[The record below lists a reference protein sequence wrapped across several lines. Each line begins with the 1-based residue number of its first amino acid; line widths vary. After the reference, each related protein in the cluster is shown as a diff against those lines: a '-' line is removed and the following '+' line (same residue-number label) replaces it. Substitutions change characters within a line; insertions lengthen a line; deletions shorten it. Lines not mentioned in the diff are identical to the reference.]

1 MKISYC
7 WLKEHL
13 DFNLDPIST
22 ADILTDIGLEV
33 ERTETYENI
42 KGSLSGLVVGEILS
56 IEKHPNADR
65 LSITKVDIGEIE
77 NYTIICGASNI
88 ENNQKV
94 IVAKP
99 GVTIYPKKGEPI
111 KIKKAKIRGQESFG
125 MICAEDEVGLG
136 DNHEGVVILNSS
148 SKIGS
153 DVKDY
158 FDVRIDTIFEIGLTP
173 NRADAMSHYGVA
185 RDLLVALK
193 FKKIINQNTQLKK
206 LPIYKKL
213 DLKVEE
219 SINIQIDNPKQCYRY
234 SGVIIKNVNVRP
246 SPNWLKEKLESIGLK
261 PINNVV
267 DITNYVLHNYGQPL
281 HAFDYDKIN
290 GKIVHI
296 KTPKKDTLF
305 TTLDSVERKLNENDI
320 MICNKDQEMCIGG
333 VFGGENSGVSEK
345 TKNIF
350 IESAVFNPVS
360 VRKTAKRHGLNTDA
374 SFRYERGVD
383 CKMVMPALY
392 EASELVVDLC
402 NGVIASEFYDNF
414 PNKESDYTFQINFD
428 NIRKT
433 GGFSIH
439 NKEITKILNL
449 LEIQTEKTGV
459 NSAQITVPNY
469 RADVQREIDITEEI
483 MRIYGYNNIDIPKK
497 INSSPSLTTFKSRH
511 SLEQKISNHL
521 VSLGFIEMMNNSL
534 SKESFG
540 VDKNSIQLLNPLSK
554 DTSKLR
560 TSLIF
565 GALEILKFNHFN
577 GSPNNKFFEWGR
589 TYKLQ
594 DEKYIESNELVIT
607 ISGLQN
613 NEHWYNG
620 KSPSTFFQLKG
631 IIESIFKLFGTV
643 YFQEPISK
651 DSYFQEGI
659 LIKNSQEVLATI
671 GLIKKDILNIL
682 GYKEICYLA
691 VIKIDPFI
699 KSSNQFK
706 NKIKAVNKFQKS
718 YRDLSILIEEEVSMN
733 EIMKSIKN
741 INSTIL
747 KSISLF
753 DIYRDKQFKGKKS
766 YGFRFVFLHP
776 ERTLKDLEV
785 DEIMNEIQTVLKKEF
800 NASLR

>member
-521 VSLGFIEMMNNSL
+521 VSLGFMEMMNNSL

>member
-56 IEKHPNADR
+56 IEKHPNSDR

-158 FDVRIDTIFEIGLTP
+158 FDVKIDTIFEIGLTP

-234 SGVIIKNVNVRP
+234 SGVIIKNINVRP

-449 LEIQTEKTGV
+449 LEIQTENTGL

-483 MRIYGYNNIDIPKK
+483 MRIYGYNNIEIPKK
-497 INSSPSLTTFKSRH
+497 INSSPSLTSFKSRH

-521 VSLGFIEMMNNSL
+521 VSLGFMEMMNNSL

-643 YFQEPISK
+643 YYQEPISK

-691 VIKIDPFI
+691 EIKIDPFI

>member
-1 MKISYC
+1 MKISYS

-305 TTLDSVERKLNENDI
+305 TTLDSVERKMNENGI

-333 VFGGENSGVSEK
+333 VFGGENSGISEK

-521 VSLGFIEMMNNSL
+521 VSLGFMEMMNNSL

-589 TYKLQ
+589 TYKVQ
-594 DEKYIESNELVIT
+594 NEKYIEG
-607 ISGLQN
+607 ISCI
-613 NEHWYNG
+613 YCYD
-620 KSPSTFFQLKG
+620 KT
-631 IIESIFKLFGTV
+631 T
-643 YFQEPISK
+643 
-651 DSYFQEGI
+651 
-659 LIKNSQEVLATI
+659 
-671 GLIKKDILNIL
+671 
-682 GYKEICYLA
+682 KE
-691 VIKIDPFI
+691 
-699 KSSNQFK
+699 
-706 NKIKAVNKFQKS
+706 
-718 YRDLSILIEEEVSMN
+718 
-733 EIMKSIKN
+733 
-741 INSTIL
+741 
-747 KSISLF
+747 
-753 DIYRDKQFKGKKS
+753 
-766 YGFRFVFLHP
+766 
-776 ERTLKDLEV
+776 
-785 DEIMNEIQTVLKKEF
+785 KKERF
-800 NASLR
+800 GSRQKQILLAKERGEKHLGGKQTK

>member
-206 LPIYKKL
+206 LPIYKKF

-350 IESAVFNPVS
+350 IESAVFNPVY

-497 INSSPSLTTFKSRH
+497 INSSPSLTAFKSRH

>member
-333 VFGGENSGVSEK
+333 VFGGENSGVSKK

>member
-1 MKISYC
+1 MKISYS

-246 SPNWLKEKLESIGLK
+246 SPNWLIEKLESIGLK

-333 VFGGENSGVSEK
+333 VFGGENSGVSKK

-521 VSLGFIEMMNNSL
+521 VSLGFMEMMNNSL

-560 TSLIF
+560 ISLIF

-589 TYKLQ
+589 TYSLQ

>member
-234 SGVIIKNVNVRP
+234 SGVIIKNINVRP

-360 VRKTAKRHGLNTDA
+360 IRKTAKRHGLSTDA

-521 VSLGFIEMMNNSL
+521 VSLGFMEMMNNSL

-643 YFQEPISK
+643 YYQEPISK

>member
-1 MKISYC
+1 MKISYS

-219 SINIQIDNPKQCYRY
+219 SINIQIDNPKKCYRY

-333 VFGGENSGVSEK
+333 VFGGENSGVSKK

-521 VSLGFIEMMNNSL
+521 VSLGFMEMMNNSL

-589 TYKLQ
+589 TYSLQ

>member
-1 MKISYC
+1 MKISYS

-261 PINNVV
+261 PINDVV

-521 VSLGFIEMMNNSL
+521 VSFGFIEMMNNSL

-589 TYKLQ
+589 TYSLQ

>member
-483 MRIYGYNNIDIPKK
+483 MRIYGYNNIDIPNK

-747 KSISLF
+747 KSIYLF
-753 DIYRDKQFKGKKS
+753 DIYREKQFKGKKS

>member
-1 MKISYC
+1 MDI
-7 WLKEHL
+7 
-13 DFNLDPIST
+13 T
-22 ADILTDIGLEV
+22 ILT
-33 ERTETYENI
+33 Y
-42 KGSLSGLVVGEILS
+42 
-56 IEKHPNADR
+56 
-65 LSITKVDIGEIE
+65 
-77 NYTIICGASNI
+77 
-88 ENNQKV
+88 Q
-94 IVAKP
+94 
-99 GVTIYPKKGEPI
+99 
-111 KIKKAKIRGQESFG
+111 
-125 MICAEDEVGLG
+125 
-136 DNHEGVVILNSS
+136 
-148 SKIGS
+148 
-153 DVKDY
+153 
-158 FDVRIDTIFEIGLTP
+158 
-173 NRADAMSHYGVA
+173 
-185 RDLLVALK
+185 
-193 FKKIINQNTQLKK
+193 
-206 LPIYKKL
+206 
-213 DLKVEE
+213 
-219 SINIQIDNPKQCYRY
+219 
-234 SGVIIKNVNVRP
+234 
-246 SPNWLKEKLESIGLK
+246 
-261 PINNVV
+261 
-267 DITNYVLHNYGQPL
+267 
-281 HAFDYDKIN
+281 
-290 GKIVHI
+290 
-296 KTPKKDTLF
+296 
-305 TTLDSVERKLNENDI
+305 
-320 MICNKDQEMCIGG
+320 
-333 VFGGENSGVSEK
+333 
-345 TKNIF
+345 
-350 IESAVFNPVS
+350 
-360 VRKTAKRHGLNTDA
+360 
-374 SFRYERGVD
+374 
-383 CKMVMPALY
+383 
-392 EASELVVDLC
+392 
-402 NGVIASEFYDNF
+402 
-414 PNKESDYTFQINFD
+414 
-428 NIRKT
+428 
-433 GGFSIH
+433 
-439 NKEITKILNL
+439 
-449 LEIQTEKTGV
+449 
-459 NSAQITVPNY
+459 
-469 RADVQREIDITEEI
+469 
-483 MRIYGYNNIDIPKK
+483 KK

-747 KSISLF
+747 KSIYLF
-753 DIYRDKQFKGKKS
+753 DIYREKQFKGKKS

>member
-219 SINIQIDNPKQCYRY
+219 SIKIQIDNPKQCYRY

-483 MRIYGYNNIDIPKK
+483 MRIYGYNNIDIPNK

-521 VSLGFIEMMNNSL
+521 VSLGFMEMMNNSL

-594 DEKYIESNELVIT
+594 DKKYIESNELVIT

-643 YFQEPISK
+643 YYQEPISK

-659 LIKNSQEVLATI
+659 LIENGQEVLATI

-747 KSISLF
+747 KSIYLF
-753 DIYRDKQFKGKKS
+753 VIYREKQFKG
-766 YGFRFVFLHP
+766 
-776 ERTLKDLEV
+776 
-785 DEIMNEIQTVLKKEF
+785 
-800 NASLR
+800 

>member
-1 MKISYC
+1 MKISYS

-22 ADILTDIGLEV
+22 ADILTDTGLEV

-77 NYTIICGASNI
+77 NYTIICGATNI
-88 ENNQKV
+88 EKNQKV
-94 IVAKP
+94 IIAKP

-136 DNHEGVVILNSS
+136 DNHKGVVILNSS

-153 DVKDY
+153 DVKNY

-213 DLKVEE
+213 DLKVEQ

-333 VFGGENSGVSEK
+333 VFGGENSGVTEK

-360 VRKTAKRHGLNTDA
+360 VRKTAKRHSLNTDA

-392 EASELVVDLC
+392 EASELVVDVC

-414 PNKESDYTFQINFD
+414 LNKQSDYTFQINFD

-433 GGFSIH
+433 GGFSIQ

-483 MRIYGYNNIDIPKK
+483 MRIYGYNNIEIPNK

-521 VSLGFIEMMNNSL
+521 VSLGFMEMMNNSL

-589 TYKLQ
+589 TYKVQ
-594 DEKYIESNELVIT
+594 NEKYIESNELVIT

-620 KSPSTFFQLKG
+620 KSPSTFFQIKG
-631 IIESIFKLFGTV
+631 IVESIFKLFGIV
-643 YFQEPISK
+643 YYQEPISK

-659 LIKNSQEVLATI
+659 LIKNGQEVLATI
-671 GLIKKDILNIL
+671 GLIRKDILNIL
-682 GYKEICYLA
+682 GFKETCYLA
-691 VIKIDPFI
+691 VIKNDPFI

-733 EIMKSIKN
+733 EMMKSIKN

-753 DIYRDKQFKGKKS
+753 DIYRNKQLKGKKS

-785 DEIMNEIQTVLKKEF
+785 DEIMNEIQTILKKEF

>member
-1 MKISYC
+1 MKISYS

-42 KGSLSGLVVGEILS
+42 KGSLSGLIVGEILS

-77 NYTIICGASNI
+77 NYTIICGATNI
-88 ENNQKV
+88 EKNQKV
-94 IVAKP
+94 IIAKP
-99 GVTIYPKKGEPI
+99 GVTIYPKKGESI

-136 DNHEGVVILNSS
+136 DNHKGVVILNSS

-153 DVKDY
+153 DVKNY

-333 VFGGENSGVSEK
+333 VFGGENSGVTEK

-392 EASELVVDLC
+392 EASELVVDVC

-414 PNKESDYTFQINFD
+414 PNKQSDYTFQINFD

-433 GGFSIH
+433 GGFSIQ

-483 MRIYGYNNIDIPKK
+483 MRIYGYNNIDIPNK

-521 VSLGFIEMMNNSL
+521 VSLGFMEMMNNSL

-589 TYKLQ
+589 TYKVQ
-594 DEKYIESNELVIT
+594 DEKYIECNELVIT

-620 KSPSTFFQLKG
+620 KSPSTFFQIKG
-631 IIESIFKLFGTV
+631 IVESIFKLFGIV
-643 YFQEPISK
+643 YYQELISK

-659 LIKNSQEVLATI
+659 LIKNGQEVLATI
-671 GLIKKDILNIL
+671 GLIRKDILNIL
-682 GYKEICYLA
+682 GFKETCYLA

-733 EIMKSIKN
+733 EMMKSIRN

-753 DIYRDKQFKGKKS
+753 DIYRNKQLKGKKS

-785 DEIMNEIQTVLKKEF
+785 DEIMNKIQTILIKEF

>member
-483 MRIYGYNNIDIPKK
+483 MRIYGYNNIDIPNK

-521 VSLGFIEMMNNSL
+521 VSLGFMEMMNNSL

>member
-13 DFNLDPIST
+13 DFNLDHIST
-22 ADILTDIGLEV
+22 ADILTDICLEV

-111 KIKKAKIRGQESFG
+111 KIIKAKIRGQESFG

-483 MRIYGYNNIDIPKK
+483 MRIYGYNNIDIPNK

-521 VSLGFIEMMNNSL
+521 VSLGFMEMMNNSL

-643 YFQEPISK
+643 YYQEPISK

-699 KSSNQFK
+699 KSANQFK

>member
-1 MKISYC
+1 MKISYS

-333 VFGGENSGVSEK
+333 VFGGENSGVSKK

-521 VSLGFIEMMNNSL
+521 VSFGFIEMMNNSL

-589 TYKLQ
+589 TYSLQ

>member
-219 SINIQIDNPKQCYRY
+219 SIKIQIDNPKQCYRY

-483 MRIYGYNNIDIPKK
+483 MRIYGYNNIDIPNK

-521 VSLGFIEMMNNSL
+521 VSLGFMEMMNNSL

-594 DEKYIESNELVIT
+594 DKKYIESNELVIT

-643 YFQEPISK
+643 YYQEPISK

-659 LIKNSQEVLATI
+659 LIENGQEVLATI

>member
-483 MRIYGYNNIDIPKK
+483 MRIYGYNNIDIPNK

-631 IIESIFKLFGTV
+631 IVESIFKLFGIV

-753 DIYRDKQFKGKKS
+753 DIYRDKQLKGKKS

>member
-521 VSLGFIEMMNNSL
+521 VSLGFMEMMNNSL

-643 YFQEPISK
+643 YYQEPISK

>member
-65 LSITKVDIGEIE
+65 LSITKVNIGEIE

-234 SGVIIKNVNVRP
+234 SGVIIKNINVRP

-449 LEIQTEKTGV
+449 LEIQTENTGV

-483 MRIYGYNNIDIPKK
+483 MRIYGYNNIEIPKK

-521 VSLGFIEMMNNSL
+521 VSLGFMEMMNNSL

-643 YFQEPISK
+643 YYQEPISK

-659 LIKNSQEVLATI
+659 LIKKSQEVLATI

-753 DIYRDKQFKGKKS
+753 DIYRDKQLKGKKS

>member
-483 MRIYGYNNIDIPKK
+483 MRIYGYNNIDIPNK

-521 VSLGFIEMMNNSL
+521 VSLGFMEMMNNSL

-643 YFQEPISK
+643 YYQEPISK

>member
-521 VSLGFIEMMNNSL
+521 VSFGFIEMMNNSL

-643 YFQEPISK
+643 YYQEPISK

>member
-125 MICAEDEVGLG
+125 MICSEDEVGLG
-136 DNHEGVVILNSS
+136 NNHEGVVILNSS

-213 DLKVEE
+213 NLKVKE

-234 SGVIIKNVNVRP
+234 SGVIIKNINVRP

-383 CKMVMPALY
+383 YKMVMPALY

-449 LEIQTEKTGV
+449 LEIQTENTGL

-521 VSLGFIEMMNNSL
+521 VSLGFMEMMNNSL
-534 SKESFG
+534 SKESFR

-594 DEKYIESNELVIT
+594 DEKYIESNELVIA

-643 YFQEPISK
+643 YYQEPISK

-659 LIKNSQEVLATI
+659 LIKNNQEVLATI

-753 DIYRDKQFKGKKS
+753 DIYREKQFKGKKS

>member
-213 DLKVEE
+213 NLKVKE

-234 SGVIIKNVNVRP
+234 SGVIIKNINVRP

-449 LEIQTEKTGV
+449 LEIQTENTGV

-483 MRIYGYNNIDIPKK
+483 MRIYGYNNIEIPKK

-521 VSLGFIEMMNNSL
+521 VSLGFMEMMNNSL
-534 SKESFG
+534 SKESFR

-594 DEKYIESNELVIT
+594 DEKYIESNELVIA

-643 YFQEPISK
+643 YYQEPISK

-753 DIYRDKQFKGKKS
+753 DIYREKQFKGKKS

>member
-305 TTLDSVERKLNENDI
+305 TTLDSVERKMNENDI

-333 VFGGENSGVSEK
+333 VFGGENSGISEK

-521 VSLGFIEMMNNSL
+521 VSLGFMEMMNNSL

-800 NASLR
+800 NASFR

>member
-483 MRIYGYNNIDIPKK
+483 MRIYGYNNIDIPNK

-521 VSLGFIEMMNNSL
+521 VSLGFMEMMNNSL

-643 YFQEPISK
+643 YYQEPISK

-699 KSSNQFK
+699 KSANQFK

>member
-521 VSLGFIEMMNNSL
+521 VSLGFMEMMNNSL

-589 TYKLQ
+589 TYKVQ

-643 YFQEPISK
+643 YYQEPISK